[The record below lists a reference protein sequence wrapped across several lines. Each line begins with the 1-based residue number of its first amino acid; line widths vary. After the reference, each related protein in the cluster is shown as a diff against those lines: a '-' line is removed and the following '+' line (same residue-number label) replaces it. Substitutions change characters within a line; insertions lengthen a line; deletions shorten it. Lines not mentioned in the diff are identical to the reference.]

1 MKTDWL
7 LAFFHLDCLL
17 FFLQLQECCL
27 VTRNSSAMVGPV
39 LSSESSFGCWLP
51 MLSQSVAS
59 ASWEGASGT
68 PLTIPQSS
76 GCECSPT
83 FFAGLANVQH
93 AASVKSKVLVYM
105 LVPPNS
111 QLAECNVN
119 LIQLF
124 SVVSQYCLSVFSI
137 QAHDTKSFLRLWFSG
152 CWSATAAEVFLKW
165 HLASVVCWQYQVSMP
180 KGQGSPQ
187 CLL

>member
-1 MKTDWL
+1 M
-7 LAFFHLDCLL
+7 
-17 FFLQLQECCL
+17 
-27 VTRNSSAMVGPV
+27 
-39 LSSESSFGCWLP
+39 
-51 MLSQSVAS
+51 AS

-137 QAHDTKSFLRLWFSG
+137 QAHDTKSFLRLCFTKVLRLLECHS
-152 CWSATAAEVFLKW
+152 SRSLFETASCF
-165 HLASVVCWQYQVSMP
+165 C
-180 KGQGSPQ
+180 
-187 CLL
+187 CLLAISSIYAQRTRLPPVSPVIAATVLGMAFLSSYLECFSDYYIAVSRLFPGDSGQS